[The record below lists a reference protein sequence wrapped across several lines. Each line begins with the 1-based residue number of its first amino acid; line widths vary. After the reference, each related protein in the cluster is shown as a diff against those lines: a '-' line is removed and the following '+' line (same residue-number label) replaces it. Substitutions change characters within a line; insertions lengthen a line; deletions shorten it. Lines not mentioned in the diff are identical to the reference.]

1 MLPCWAARLL
11 YRKLVFLSADS
22 HNLLLGVSWEEDD
35 WKLRGIIST
44 FFLQKWGIHYYYWF
58 YSIIRFYKCEIDSV
72 HSALCSLFHICIFCR
87 LSIIYPQ
94 VNTSLC
100 GYRKHRKCPI
110 FLRRYSMCY
119 LRIFTFKPGNTEI
132 HLLSSLIIKL
142 LYWTF
147 FHVNRQLLA
156 CFSSPPT
163 SSSPSG
169 TSLLRACGPGRRKF
183 NWEILILKWVNK

>member
-1 MLPCWAARLL
+1 MQIWT
-11 YRKLVFLSADS
+11 LSKKWELEV
-22 HNLLLGVSWEEDD
+22 NL
-35 WKLRGIIST
+35 T
-44 FFLQKWGIHYYYWF
+44 
-58 YSIIRFYKCEIDSV
+58 DSV
-72 HSALCSLFHICIFCR
+72 HSALCSLFHICIFCW

-110 FLRRYSMCY
+110 CLRRYSMCY

-132 HLLSSLIIKL
+132 HLLSSSINKL

-156 CFSSPPT
+156 CFSSSSTSPPTSPPT

-169 TSLLRACGPGRRKF
+169 TSLLRAFGLGRRKF